1 MVHASSAKIIT
12 HCSYCPRQ
20 GKKYCSHCKMNN
32 HNTSDCRSMVE
43 GGGRSV
49 HAAAA
54 IATTQNKTVVTDPG
68 ISSKV
73 EEPTEITVNGKK
85 FVNAAVC
92 KNGPKFTDG
101 GTAIFDAEVNG
112 QRATVMRDTG
122 CGCIV
127 VNAKYVQPQ
136 HLTGESVYL
145 NMADAS
151 VREAQWALISV
162 RSPFYNG
169 VVKAAVMD
177 KTICD
182 LLIGN
187 VDGARSA
194 DRPLENWKDCA
205 VTTRAQ
211 AVKEKSGDKPLMID
225 SNANPLSIGK
235 DEIARL
241 QRDDPTLERFFDA
254 KEVKEKKGGTTRF
267 VMRNRILYREYTDS
281 KSVSVKPVKQ
291 LMVPSS
297 LRKEVLQKAMTA

>member
-1 MVHASSAKIIT
+1 M
-12 HCSYCPRQ
+12 
-20 GKKYCSHCKMNN
+20 
-32 HNTSDCRSMVE
+32 
-43 GGGRSV
+43 
-49 HAAAA
+49 
-54 IATTQNKTVVTDPG
+54 
-68 ISSKV
+68 

-92 KNGPKFTDG
+92 KNGPNFKNG

-241 QRDDPTLERFFDA
+241 QGMTPHWNVSSMR
-254 KEVKEKKGGTTRF
+254 KK
-267 VMRNRILYREYTDS
+267 
-281 KSVSVKPVKQ
+281 
-291 LMVPSS
+291 
-297 LRKEVLQKAMTA
+297 